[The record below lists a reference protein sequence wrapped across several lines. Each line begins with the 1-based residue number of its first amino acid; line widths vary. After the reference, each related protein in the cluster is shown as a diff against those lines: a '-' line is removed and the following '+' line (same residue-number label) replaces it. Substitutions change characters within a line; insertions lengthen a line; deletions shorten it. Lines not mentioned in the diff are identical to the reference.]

1 VRFLDLAKAV
11 ALAGACA
18 ACSGPG
24 GDPPAPPSITYLSGA
39 HAHNDYVRE
48 RPLLDAVARGFAS
61 VEVDV
66 VLRDGE
72 LYVAH
77 DADAIR
83 PDDTLTRLYLEPL
96 RGLVGRNGG
105 HVYASS
111 DPVLQLLID
120 VKSEPDETYRALD
133 AQLSAFPDLFTNWT
147 GGDVHRGP
155 VTAVLSGNRAI
166 DLLVADTAR
175 YVALDG
181 RLDDQRGR
189 FDPDLMPMVSIDWGV
204 LDDLDSAARLTRAR
218 EWVDL
223 VHGEGRTVRFWGT
236 PDREQD
242 WAALLSMGVDHIGA
256 DDIGRLERA
265 LRAR

>member
-1 VRFLDLAKAV
+1 M
-11 ALAGACA
+11 
-18 ACSGPG
+18 
-24 GDPPAPPSITYLSGA
+24 TYLSGA
-39 HAHNDYVRE
+39 HAHNDYVRG

-72 LYVAH
+72 LFVAH
-77 DADAIR
+77 EASEIR
-83 PDDTLTRLYLEPL
+83 ANDTFSRLYLEPL
-96 RGLVGRNGG
+96 RGLIGRNGG

-111 DPVLQLLID
+111 DPALQLLID
-120 VKSEPDETYRALD
+120 VKSDPAETYVALD
-133 AQLSAFPDLFTNWT
+133 RQLSAFPDLFTRWT
-147 GGDVHRGP
+147 GEDVHRGP
-155 VTAVLSGNRAI
+155 VTAVLTGNRAI

-181 RLDDQRGR
+181 RLDDERAR
-189 FDPDLMPMVSIDWGV
+189 FDADLMPMVSIDWGV
-204 LDDLDSAARLTRAR
+204 LDDLDAAARLTTAR
-218 EWVDL
+218 QWVDL
-223 VHGEGRTVRFWGT
+223 VHQEGRTVRFWGT

-242 WAALLSMGVDHIGA
+242 WATLLAMGVDHIGA